1 MFSLLYLTRILAF
14 DSFRVFV
21 DLSRLFRRLIV
32 RLHDILLF
40 LGVLLRLLKLR
51 LSLLDLLFL
60 FLYLPFLD
68 SENCEDQPDEEC
80 SYSDKNLLYLA
91 HWTFLSISFLKIG
104 FQKAI
109 QAGFCSRYRHTE

>member
-21 DLSRLFRRLIV
+21 DLSRLLCRLIV
-32 RLHDILLF
+32 RLHDILLLF
-40 LGVLLRLLKLR
+40 GVLLRLLKLS

-68 SENCEDQPDEEC
+68 SENREDQSDEEC
-80 SYSDKNLLYLA
+80 SYPDKYLLDCT
-91 HWTFLSISFLKIG
+91 HCTFLSISFLKMG
-104 FQKAI
+104 FQ
-109 QAGFCSRYRHTE
+109 

>member
-21 DLSRLFRRLIV
+21 DLSRLLCRLIV
-32 RLHDILLF
+32 RLHDILLL
-40 LGVLLRLLKLR
+40 LGVLLRLLKLS

-68 SENCEDQPDEEC
+68 SENSKEE
-80 SYSDKNLLYLA
+80 SDKESAYSDKNFLYFA
-91 HWTFLSISFLKIG
+91 HWTFLSISFLKMG
-104 FQKAI
+104 FQ
-109 QAGFCSRYRHTE
+109 